1 MHWKSS
7 ARKVTHP
14 ITIPILGNITS
25 IFIWDPNPGL
35 GFKPPHSINYEK
47 HFLRSEQYMYENNN
61 VEKFDLVHVVV
72 VVVFFP
78 FSLEYNIK
86 KQKNN

>member
-25 IFIWDPNPGL
+25 MFSWDPNSGL
-35 GFKPPHSINYEK
+35 GFKPPNSINYDK

-61 VEKFDLVHVVV
+61 VEKFDLVHIGVVVV

-86 KQKNN
+86 K